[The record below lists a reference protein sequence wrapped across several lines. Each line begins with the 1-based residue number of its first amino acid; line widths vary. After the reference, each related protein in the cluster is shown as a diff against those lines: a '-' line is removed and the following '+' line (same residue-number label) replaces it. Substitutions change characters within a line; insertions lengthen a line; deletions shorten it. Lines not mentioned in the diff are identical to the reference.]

1 MIRGFHCVIRAAL
14 LWALCFGAVALL
26 PAQQSTGTI
35 VGVIEDGTGAVVP
48 NATVT
53 LTVAS
58 TGDSRQVKSNDRGE
72 FSSPYMHIG
81 EYTVTTEAAGFKKRV
96 ESGIVVQVDQTVT
109 LRIVL
114 EIGSVSDSVEVT
126 GSAPLLDAATSSLG
140 QVIENKKILDL
151 PLNGRNAFALGLLAG
166 NTTPMTG
173 MGTNLPF
180 VAGGGRFASNDVL
193 LDGVDNNTSINAG
206 SIGRNGIAYTP
217 SVDAVE
223 EFKVKTNN
231 FSAEFGRSAG
241 AIISATLRSGTND
254 FKGSAWEFVRNEKF
268 DANNFFSNANKVA
281 RQPYKQNQFG
291 FTLGGPAYVPK
302 IYNGKNKTFF
312 FFDYEATRRRTSAT
326 SSTLDIPPTAFR
338 TGDFSTY
345 TPRIYD
351 PGARHLGP
359 TGAVISTPFAGNIIP
374 QSLLNKSSLAIVG
387 LLPQPN
393 AGAPNAQ
400 SRNFVR
406 VAPHPFTNDQFDAKI
421 DQRMGDKNTMFA
433 RFSWGHSDQPD
444 PGNFDG
450 FIGAGTSTVNKSI
463 NSVLSDTY
471 LFRPTVVNELRGG
484 YTRHDSS
491 IYGTSPQGVGFANQ
505 NNIALFPFPVQA
517 FPSITFNYSGQV
529 NTTTEFT
536 GLGGGD
542 SNLAIE
548 NTFQVA
554 DNLSIIHGSHSFK
567 MGGDFR
573 RYRFENING
582 GGQLIFGSIFS
593 SSSDAAGSG
602 APFADFLMGYPSG
615 TQGGQLLDWSR
626 QRDLYVGF
634 YFQDDWKISPRL
646 TLNVGVRY
654 ELYTQPVDAR
664 DRGGLFNMNTGK
676 MALPGKDGFTRSIID
691 GDHNNWAP
699 RLGLAYQASRKF
711 TIRSGAGVFY
721 SRRDQNQQVT
731 QFGGGIPN
739 TPLVVFPN
747 VSASATITPPV
758 TINTPLQLGSTDPN
772 FSGFS
777 AANPVSYL
785 IRSADLH
792 NNPCPYVFQWNYSM
806 QYEVMRDLL
815 LEAAYSGEK
824 GTKMVS
830 RINLN
835 QIPLRVRHGRA
846 HAAKRPALSLRQQFH
861 RLRRGH
867 QQQYLQRAERARG
880 EEAARRAQPAGQLYL
895 VEEPRIQRRRLERL
909 EPERRHHL
917 PAGQLQ
923 PGERTELRAAGRAQS
938 DHSQRGLRTAVRAR
952 QAGTQSQRAAGS
964 GVRRLADQRP
974 LQQSERLRHRHP
986 QFARCQ
992 QQPVVR
998 HHQRAGRGSRPID
1011 LPAQQ
1016 GGGRLVQPGCLHRPR
1031 DHQQR
1036 EGHSHYAVRQRR
1048 APHRP
1053 RSGLHQPGLLPVQGV
1068 QDQGAPAGTVPCRGI
1083 QPDEHAHVLP
1093 AERHQCLAYDRQ
1105 RVFRQADRLV
1115 GNRPAIAVRPEAA
1128 LLERTTR

>member
-1 MIRGFHCVIRAAL
+1 MTHGFHGVIRAAL
-14 LWALCFGAVALL
+14 LWALCFGAVAVL

-48 NATVT
+48 GASVT

-351 PGARHLGP
+351 PGARRLGP

-406 VAPHPFTNDQFDAKI
+406 VAPHPFTTSSTPRSTSA
-421 DQRMGDKNTMFA
+421 
-433 RFSWGHSDQPD
+433 WGTRTPCSRAS
-444 PGNFDG
+444 PGTTR
-450 FIGAGTSTVNKSI
+450 TSRTPAIS
-463 NSVLSDTY
+463 T
-471 LFRPTVVNELRGG
+471 
-484 YTRHDSS
+484 DSS
-491 IYGTSPQGVGFANQ
+491 
-505 NNIALFPFPVQA
+505 
-517 FPSITFNYSGQV
+517 
-529 NTTTEFT
+529 
-536 GLGGGD
+536 
-542 SNLAIE
+542 
-548 NTFQVA
+548 
-554 DNLSIIHGSHSFK
+554 
-567 MGGDFR
+567 
-573 RYRFENING
+573 
-582 GGQLIFGSIFS
+582 
-593 SSSDAAGSG
+593 
-602 APFADFLMGYPSG
+602 
-615 TQGGQLLDWSR
+615 
-626 QRDLYVGF
+626 
-634 YFQDDWKISPRL
+634 
-646 TLNVGVRY
+646 
-654 ELYTQPVDAR
+654 
-664 DRGGLFNMNTGK
+664 
-676 MALPGKDGFTRSIID
+676 
-691 GDHNNWAP
+691 
-699 RLGLAYQASRKF
+699 
-711 TIRSGAGVFY
+711 
-721 SRRDQNQQVT
+721 
-731 QFGGGIPN
+731 
-739 TPLVVFPN
+739 
-747 VSASATITPPV
+747 
-758 TINTPLQLGSTDPN
+758 
-772 FSGFS
+772 
-777 AANPVSYL
+777 
-785 IRSADLH
+785 
-792 NNPCPYVFQWNYSM
+792 
-806 QYEVMRDLL
+806 
-815 LEAAYSGEK
+815 
-824 GTKMVS
+824 
-830 RINLN
+830 
-835 QIPLRVRHGRA
+835 
-846 HAAKRPALSLRQQFH
+846 
-861 RLRRGH
+861 
-867 QQQYLQRAERARG
+867 
-880 EEAARRAQPAGQLYL
+880 
-895 VEEPRIQRRRLERL
+895 
-909 EPERRHHL
+909 
-917 PAGQLQ
+917 
-923 PGERTELRAAGRAQS
+923 
-938 DHSQRGLRTAVRAR
+938 
-952 QAGTQSQRAAGS
+952 
-964 GVRRLADQRP
+964 
-974 LQQSERLRHRHP
+974 
-986 QFARCQ
+986 
-992 QQPVVR
+992 
-998 HHQRAGRGSRPID
+998 
-1011 LPAQQ
+1011 
-1016 GGGRLVQPGCLHRPR
+1016 
-1031 DHQQR
+1031 
-1036 EGHSHYAVRQRR
+1036 
-1048 APHRP
+1048 
-1053 RSGLHQPGLLPVQGV
+1053 
-1068 QDQGAPAGTVPCRGI
+1068 APA
-1083 QPDEHAHVLP
+1083 P
-1093 AERHQCLAYDRQ
+1093 APST
-1105 RVFRQADRLV
+1105 
-1115 GNRPAIAVRPEAA
+1115 NRS
-1128 LLERTTR
+1128 TRY